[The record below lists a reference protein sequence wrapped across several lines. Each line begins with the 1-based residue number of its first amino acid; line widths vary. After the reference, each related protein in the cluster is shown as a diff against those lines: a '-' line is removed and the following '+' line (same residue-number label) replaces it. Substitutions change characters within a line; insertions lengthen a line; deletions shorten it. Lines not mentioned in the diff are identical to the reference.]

1 MKKGHGA
8 ILLTLSADDA
18 TLLLLALEKVAKGK
32 EPSASDKGIAKKAS
46 EKLLKQLERI
56 N

>member
-1 MKKGHGA
+1 MEKGHGA

-18 TLLLLALEKVAKGK
+18 TLLFLALEKVAKGK

-46 EKLLKQLERI
+46 EKLLKQLERFD
-56 N
+56 